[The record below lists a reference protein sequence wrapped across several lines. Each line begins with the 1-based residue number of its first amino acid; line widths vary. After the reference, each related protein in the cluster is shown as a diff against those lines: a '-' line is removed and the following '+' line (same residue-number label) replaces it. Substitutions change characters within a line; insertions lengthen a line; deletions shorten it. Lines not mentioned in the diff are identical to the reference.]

1 MVATASSRLVF
12 RADGNPRIGLGHVM
26 RLLALADILGEQYQT
41 VFVVQEPWPELLQL
55 LRATCNEVVEAPPM
69 PYEGEPAWLAQ
80 QVLQPTDVLVLDGY
94 GFEYNYQQVLR
105 PHVARLVYI
114 DDLHTFPQAA
124 DLIINPAGGISAKDY
139 ELRQPG
145 ARVLS
150 GPRYAPLR
158 PAFQQAAQQAT
169 AEAPSA
175 HTVLVC
181 LGGADPTQQTQRIT
195 HMLLE
200 LEPIRQVHAVVGSA
214 FAGWEALQNWAN
226 DQPRLL
232 LHRNLGAAE
241 LCTLMQ
247 QCGTAVCSPSTI
259 SYEYCAAGGGLLFVQ
274 PVADNQHDIDLFLR
288 SSGLAL
294 PFHAATNVLT
304 SPEAG
309 RLSEQMRL
317 AQRRQFDGLAPQRLR
332 QAFAA
337 LQLPARAFGLRQVT
351 AADSDLLFSWSN
363 DPTVRQFSFNPNP
376 IGRAEHE
383 AWFAS
388 RLGNPET
395 VLLIAEDAA
404 TNSPQ
409 GLIRFA
415 LAGPDATLS
424 YQIAAEHRGRGLSAP
439 LLVAG
444 TEAVQQLQPQV
455 KRVLGHVQLR
465 NEASL
470 KSFRRAG
477 FTELSEAEASHP
489 ESVTFAWVF

>member
-1 MVATASSRLVF
+1 MAAPASPRLVF

-26 RLLALADILGEQYQT
+26 RLLALADILGQQYPT
-41 VFVVQEPWPELLQL
+41 VFVVQEPWAELMQL
-55 LRATCNEVVEAPPM
+55 LRAACDEVVEAPPM

-94 GFEYNYQQVLR
+94 GFEFNYQQAVR

-114 DDLHTFPQAA
+114 DDLHSFPQAA
-124 DLIINPAGGISAKDY
+124 DLILNPAGGISAKDY

-145 ARVLS
+145 AQVLS
-150 GPRYAPLR
+150 GPRHAPLR
-158 PAFQQAAQQAT
+158 PVFQQAAQQPTPTDA
-169 AEAPSA
+169 SA

-200 LEPIRQVHAVVGSA
+200 LEPIQQVHAVVGSA
-214 FAGWEALQNWAN
+214 FAGWDALQSWAN

-241 LCTLMQ
+241 MCALMQ

-309 RLSEQMRL
+309 RLAEQMRH
-317 AQRRQFDGLAPQRLR
+317 AQRRQFDGLAPQRLH

-337 LQLPARAFGLRQVT
+337 LLLPAPTFRLRLAT
-351 AADSDLLFSWSN
+351 AADSDLLFAWSN

-376 IGRAEHE
+376 IERAEHDV
-383 AWFAS
+383 WFTS
-388 RLGNPET
+388 RLNNPEA
-395 VLLIAEDAA
+395 VLLIAEDDA
-404 TNSPQ
+404 THTAL

-415 LAGPDATLS
+415 IAGTEATLS

-439 LLVAG
+439 LLAAG
-444 TEAVQQLQPQV
+444 TEALHQLRPQV
-455 KRVLGHVQLR
+455 QRVLGHVQLR

-477 FTELSEAEASHP
+477 FAELPTAAATHP
-489 ESVTFAWVF
+489 ESLTFAWVY

>member
-1 MVATASSRLVF
+1 MAAASSRLVF

-26 RLLALADILGEQYQT
+26 RLLALADTLGEQYPT

-80 QVLQPTDVLVLDGY
+80 QVLRPTDVLVLDGY
-94 GFEYNYQQVLR
+94 GFEYTYQQAVR

-114 DDLHTFPQAA
+114 DDLHGFPQAA

-145 ARVLS
+145 ARVLT

-158 PAFQQAAQQAT
+158 PAFQQAAQQA
-169 AEAPSA
+169 APEAPPA

-181 LGGADPTQQTQRIT
+181 LGGADPTHQTQRIA
-195 HMLLE
+195 HLLLG

-214 FAGWEALQNWAN
+214 FVGWEALQSWAH

-241 LCTLMQ
+241 MCALMQ

-259 SYEYCAAGGGLLFVQ
+259 SYEYCAAGGGLLLVQ

-294 PFHAATNVLT
+294 PFHAAANVLT
-304 SPEAG
+304 SPEAD
-309 RLSEQMRL
+309 RLAQQMRQ

-332 QAFAA
+332 QAFAT
-337 LQLPARAFGLRQVT
+337 LQLPAPAFRLRLAT
-351 AADSDLLFSWSN
+351 PADSDLLFGWSN
-363 DPTVRQFSFNPNP
+363 DPAVRQFSFNPNP
-376 IGRAEHE
+376 IARAEHD
-383 AWFAS
+383 AWFAG
-388 RLGNPET
+388 RLASPEA

-404 TNSPQ
+404 TSRPL

-415 LAGPDATLS
+415 VDGPDATLS
-424 YQIAAEHRGRGLSAP
+424 YQIAAEYRGRGLSAA
-439 LLVAG
+439 LLAAG
-444 TEAVQQLQPQV
+444 TGALHQLQPQV
-455 KRVLGHVQLR
+455 RRVLGHVQLG

-470 KSFRRAG
+470 RSFRRAG
-477 FTELSEAEASHP
+477 FAELGADEATPP
-489 ESVTFAWVF
+489 ESVTFAWVY